1 MREEPKRVALHP
13 DIHDILEDT
22 RARWESVR
30 PGLTYSM
37 VIEVLLT
44 RGIGQISSDE
54 LRAFKFVSLELGRP
68 RTRGYSRR
76 QQPTDR
82 EGELGS
88 AEETGASRGADAD
101 DHAD

>member
-1 MREEPKRVALHP
+1 MREEPKRIALHP

-22 RARWESVR
+22 RSRWESVR

-44 RGIGQISSDE
+44 RGIGQISVDE
-54 LRAFKFVSLELGRP
+54 LRAFKFTSKELGRP

-76 QQPTDR
+76 QQPTVR
-82 EGELGS
+82 EDHGS
-88 AEETGASRGADAD
+88 TEETRAPGRANADG
-101 DHAD
+101 HAG